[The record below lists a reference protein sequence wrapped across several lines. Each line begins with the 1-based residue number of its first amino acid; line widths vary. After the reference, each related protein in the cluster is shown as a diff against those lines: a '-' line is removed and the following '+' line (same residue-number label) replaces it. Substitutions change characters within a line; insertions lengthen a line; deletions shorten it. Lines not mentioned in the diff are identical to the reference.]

1 MFHRRYQTYAKLV
14 LIADIAAGLL
24 ALFVSYHFR
33 RYLVL
38 IAPDEWSGRF
48 NPELLPFSDYL
59 VFFLAFL
66 PCWVLLLATTQ
77 RYPQL
82 LEVSLKQQ
90 LLRIVQFV
98 FVTAFAAGFLSYAFK
113 LLISRP
119 VLLTLLILTG
129 ILQCLIRIGFYWLLW
144 SRNVVAHNL
153 VNIVI
158 VGANGRAAAMAQ
170 LLGKLKAW
178 GYRVEGYVS
187 TRPDEPEITGLP
199 RLGKLED
206 LPAILAEREGIDEV
220 VFVGSDARDLGD
232 FEGLITYCEDLGVRT
247 RLALDFFPTS
257 ASRVSLEF
265 LEQVPLLTFSTAP
278 DHDMS
283 LMAKRAA
290 DFIIAF
296 ASLVFLSPLLLL
308 LAAAIKFTSPGPIFY
323 RQTRCGLYGRRFRL
337 IKFRT
342 MINGAE
348 DKLWEIRHLNEMDG
362 PVFKMRNDPRVT
374 PFGRFLRKSSLDEL
388 PQLWNVVR
396 GEMSI
401 VGPRAPLPEEVKYY
415 ATKQKR
421 RLSVKPGITCLWQ
434 VSGRSDIDFHRWM
447 EMDLEYIDNWSFW
460 LDLLIMLK
468 TIPAVFTGRGAR

>member
-1 MFHRRYQTYAKLV
+1 MFRRRYQTYAKLMLV
-14 LIADIAAGLL
+14 ADVAAGLL
-24 ALFVSYHFR
+24 ALYLSYHFR
-33 RYLVL
+33 RYLVV
-38 IAPDEWSGRF
+38 IAPDEWSDRF
-48 NPELLPFSDYL
+48 NPLLLPFSDYF

-66 PCWVLLLATTQ
+66 PCWVLLLVTTQ

-90 LLRIVQFV
+90 FLRIAQFV
-98 FVTAFAAGFLSYAFK
+98 LATAFAAGFLSYAFK

-119 VLLTLLILTG
+119 VLLTLLIVTG
-129 ILQCLIRIGFYWLLW
+129 VLQCLIRVGLHWLLW
-144 SRNVVAHNL
+144 RRNIIAHNL
-153 VNIVI
+153 VNIII
-158 VGANGRAAAMAQ
+158 VGANGRAEAMAQ
-170 LLGKLKAW
+170 LLSRLKAW
-178 GYRVEGYVS
+178 GYRVVGYVS
-187 TRPDEPEITGLP
+187 TKPDEPALPGLP
-199 RLGKLED
+199 RLGKLEN
-206 LPAILAEREGIDEV
+206 LAAILEQREGIEEI
-220 VFVGSDARDLGD
+220 VFVGSDVRDLED
-232 FEGLITYCEDLGVRT
+232 FEGLITFCEDLGVRT

-283 LMAKRAA
+283 LIAKRAA

-296 ASLVFLSPLLLL
+296 ASLVVLSPVLLL
-308 LAAAIKFTSPGPIFY
+308 LAAAIKFTSPGPVFY
-323 RQTRCGLYGRRFRL
+323 RQTRCGLYGRRFKL

-342 MINGAE
+342 MIDGAE

-388 PQLWNVVR
+388 PQLWNVIK

-460 LDLLIMLK
+460 LDLIIMLK

>member
-1 MFHRRYQTYAKLV
+1 M
-14 LIADIAAGLL
+14 LIADIGAGLS
-24 ALFVSYHFR
+24 ALYLSYHFR
-33 RYLVL
+33 YYLVL
-38 IAPDEWSGRF
+38 FAPPAWSDRF

-77 RYPQL
+77 RYPLL
-82 LEVSLKQQ
+82 LEVPLKQQ
-90 LLRIVQFV
+90 FLRVIQFV
-98 FVTAFAAGFLSYAFK
+98 FAAGFVAGFLSYAFK
-113 LLISRP
+113 LIISRP
-119 VLLTLLILTG
+119 VLLTLLLLTG
-129 ILQCLIRIGFYWLLW
+129 VLLSLIRVAFYWLLW
-144 SRNVVAHNL
+144 SRNVVTHNL
-153 VNIVI
+153 INIVI
-158 VGANGRAAAMAQ
+158 VGANGRAETMAQ
-170 LLGKLKAW
+170 LLGKFRSW

-187 TRPDEPEITGLP
+187 TRPDEPELAGLP
-199 RLGKLED
+199 RLGELDD
-206 LPAILAEREGIDEV
+206 LPAILSEREGIEEV
-220 VFVGSDARDLGD
+220 VFVGSDVRDLED
-232 FEGLITYCEDLGVRT
+232 FEELITFCEELGVRT

-265 LEQVPLLTFSTAP
+265 LEHVPLLTFSTVP

-283 LMAKRAA
+283 LIAKRVA
-290 DFIIAF
+290 DFVIAL
-296 ASLVFLSPLLLL
+296 AGLVVLSPVLLL
-308 LAAAIKFTSPGPIFY
+308 LAAAVKFTSPGPVFY

-342 MINGAE
+342 MIDGAE
-348 DKLWEIRHLNEMDG
+348 DKLWEIRHLNEMNG

-374 PFGRFLRKSSLDEL
+374 PFGRFLRRSSLDEL
-388 PQLWNVVR
+388 PQLWNVIK

-415 ATKQKR
+415 ANKQKR

-434 VSGRSDIDFHRWM
+434 VSGRNDIDFHRWM

>member
-1 MFHRRYQTYAKLV
+1 MFRRRYQTYAKLM
-14 LIADIAAGLL
+14 LAADIAAGLL
-24 ALFVSYHFR
+24 ALYLSYHFR
-33 RYLVL
+33 YYLVL
-38 IAPDEWSGRF
+38 IAPQEWAQHF
-48 NPELLPFSDYL
+48 NPELLPFSDYF

-90 LLRIVQFV
+90 FLRILQFV
-98 FVTAFAAGFLSYAFK
+98 LAAAFAAGFLSYAFK

-119 VLLTLLILTG
+119 VLLILLILTG
-129 ILQCLIRIGFYWLLW
+129 ILQYLIRVAFYWLLW

-153 VNIVI
+153 VNILI
-158 VGANGRAAAMAQ
+158 VGANGRAEVMAQ

-187 TRPDEPEITGLP
+187 TRPDEPELTRLP

-206 LPAILAEREGIDEV
+206 LPGILAEREGIDEI
-220 VFVGSDARDLGD
+220 VFVGSDVRDLED
-232 FEGLITYCEDLGVRT
+232 FEGLISFCEDLGVRT

-283 LMAKRAA
+283 LIAKRAA
-290 DFIIAF
+290 DFIIALS
-296 ASLVFLSPLLLL
+296 SLVVFSPVLLF
-308 LAAAIKFTSPGPIFY
+308 LAAAIKFTSPGPVFY
-323 RQTRCGLYGRRFRL
+323 RQTRCGLYGRRFKL

-342 MINGAE
+342 MIDGAE

-388 PQLWNVVR
+388 PQLWNVIK

-401 VGPRAPLPEEVKYY
+401 VGPRSPLPEEVKYY

-460 LDLLIMLK
+460 LDVLIMLK

>member
-1 MFHRRYQTYAKLV
+1 MFRRRYQTYAKLMLV
-14 LIADIAAGLL
+14 ADMAAGLV
-24 ALFVSYHFR
+24 ALYLSYHFR
-33 RYLVL
+33 YYLVL
-38 IAPDEWSGRF
+38 IAPEEWAARF
-48 NPELLPFSDYL
+48 NPELLPFSDYF

-82 LEVSLKQQ
+82 LEVSLTQQ
-90 LLRIVQFV
+90 FLRIAQFV
-98 FVTAFAAGFLSYAFK
+98 FATAFAAGFLSYAFK

-119 VLLTLLILTG
+119 VLLILLILTG
-129 ILQCLIRIGFYWLLW
+129 VIQGLIRVAFHWLIR
-144 SRNVVAHNL
+144 SRNLGAHNL

-187 TRPDEPEITGLP
+187 TRPDEPELPGLLH
-199 RLGKLED
+199 LGKLEN
-206 LPAILAEREGIDEV
+206 LPAILAEREGIEEV
-220 VFVGSDARDLGD
+220 VFVGSEVRDLGD
-232 FEGLITYCEDLGVRT
+232 FEGLITFCEDLGVRT
-247 RLALDFFPTS
+247 RLAVDFFPTT

-278 DHDMS
+278 DHDLS
-283 LMAKRAA
+283 LIAKRGA

-296 ASLVFLSPLLLL
+296 SSLVFLSPVLLL

-323 RQTRCGLYGRRFRL
+323 RQTRCGLYGRRFGL

-342 MINGAE
+342 MIDGAE

-388 PQLWNVVR
+388 PQLWNVVK

-415 ATKQKR
+415 ATKQRR

-460 LDLLIMLK
+460 LDLIIMLK

>member
-1 MFHRRYQTYAKLV
+1 MFHRRYQTYAKLMLV
-14 LIADIAAGLL
+14 ADIAAGLL
-24 ALFVSYHFR
+24 ALFLSYHFR

-38 IAPDEWSGRF
+38 IAPDEWSDRF
-48 NPELLPFSDYL
+48 NPLLLPFSDYL

-98 FVTAFAAGFLSYAFK
+98 FAAAFAAGFLSYAFK

-158 VGANGRAAAMAQ
+158 VGANGRAEAMAQ

-187 TRPDEPEITGLP
+187 TRPDEPELTRLP

-232 FEGLITYCEDLGVRT
+232 FEGLISYCEDLGVRT

-308 LAAAIKFTSPGPIFY
+308 VAAAIKFTSPGPVFY

-342 MINGAE
+342 MIDGAE
-348 DKLWEIRHLNEMDG
+348 DRLWEIRHLNEMDG

-460 LDLLIMLK
+460 LDLIIMLK

>member
-1 MFHRRYQTYAKLV
+1 MFHRRYQTYAKLM
-14 LIADIAAGLL
+14 LSADIAAGLL
-24 ALFVSYHFR
+24 ALFLSYHFR

-38 IAPDEWSGRF
+38 LAPDEWSDRF
-48 NPELLPFSDYL
+48 NPLLLPFSDYL

-90 LLRIVQFV
+90 FLRVVQFV
-98 FVTAFAAGFLSYAFK
+98 FAAAFAAGFLSYTFK
-113 LLISRP
+113 LLVSRP
-119 VLLTLLILTG
+119 VLLSLLILTG
-129 ILQCLIRIGFYWLLW
+129 TLQCLIRLGFYWLLR
-144 SRNVVAHNL
+144 SRNILSHNL

-158 VGANGRAAAMAQ
+158 VGANGRAEAMAQ
-170 LLGKLKAW
+170 LMGKLRAW
-178 GYRVEGYVS
+178 GYRVQGYVS
-187 TRPDEPEITGLP
+187 TRPDEPELTRIP

-206 LPAILAEREGIDEV
+206 LPAILADREGIEEV

-232 FEGLITYCEDLGVRT
+232 FEGLITHCEDLGVRT
-247 RLALDFFPTS
+247 RLALDFFPTT

-278 DHDMS
+278 DHDLS

-308 LAAAIKFTSPGPIFY
+308 LAAAIKFTSPGPVFY
-323 RQTRCGLYGRRFRL
+323 RQTRCGLYGRRFSL

-342 MINGAE
+342 MIDGAE

-388 PQLWNVVR
+388 PQLWNVVK

-415 ATKQKR
+415 ATKQRR

-460 LDLLIMLK
+460 LDVLIMLK